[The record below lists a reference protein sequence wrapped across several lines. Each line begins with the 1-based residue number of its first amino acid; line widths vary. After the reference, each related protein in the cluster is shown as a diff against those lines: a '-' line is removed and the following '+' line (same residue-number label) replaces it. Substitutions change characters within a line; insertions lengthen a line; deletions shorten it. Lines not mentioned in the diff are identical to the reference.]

1 MWKVIRFEEAFLFC
15 LYDAEKLGWGCVK
28 SSGCAADEQDWMS
41 QVCLWMGL
49 GLCWGWKLSCKKRG
63 EFKNIVGMAKHP
75 DTRAHMVLPSL

>member
-1 MWKVIRFEEAFLFC
+1 
-15 LYDAEKLGWGCVK
+15 
-28 SSGCAADEQDWMS
+28 MS

-75 DTRAHMVLPSL
+75 DTRAHMVLSSL